1 MCANLRL
8 DILEEHIE
16 GGHPLCSRAAKGRVT
31 LQSLGGGVNKINSL
45 VGVVKLQGVV
55 LMTYLFEERQIIFF
69 LRALDVS
76 NY

>member
-31 LQSLGGGVNKINSL
+31 LQSLGGGKQDKFFGWRRKITRGRSHDIP
-45 VGVVKLQGVV
+45 V
-55 LMTYLFEERQIIFF
+55 
-69 LRALDVS
+69 
-76 NY
+76 